1 MTTNRDMDELRNE
14 MVPAGEGLQR
24 VAVSQNTVGVEE
36 QRAIAQVQA
45 AMTIAKRFPRDP
57 QEAFVRIQKTCQ
69 IGAVA
74 EDAEYSFPRGGKTV
88 RGPSIR
94 LAEVIAGAWGNI
106 DYGVVELSRGD
117 AESVA
122 MTYAW
127 DLETN
132 TRSFRQFVV
141 PHRRDTSEGGKDLSS
156 DRDIYEHI
164 ANQGSRRVRACLL
177 QVIPGYVI
185 DAAVEKSRETIAKGL
200 SNIPM
205 AERAASMVKAF
216 AEFGVTEA
224 QIVKWLKH
232 PVAEMIE
239 KEFIDLRSVYKT
251 IKDGMGRAE
260 DYFEKA
266 TVADSIGAK
275 KAAATGAKPAA
286 AAPAGERQPAGAGG
300 SGVDG
305 SGDPVPGQ
313 DRAADAGANAGRGV
327 GRGDAGAAQGPA
339 VDGQGAVQGAAAR
352 EEPAGHPDRRDDGQ
366 GAAAVAQE
374 TVDADDLVL
383 AAQKA
388 QTVDQVNSLTSSLR
402 ALVDGGHI
410 SAEDNKRVKQA
421 CSKRVK
427 ELIAAAA
434 PKQQSME

>member
-1 MTTNRDMDELRNE
+1 MNERSYDDLKTE

-24 VAVSQNTVGVEE
+24 LAIANNTVGVEE

-57 QEAFVRIQKTCQ
+57 QEAFTRIQKTCQ

-117 AESVA
+117 TESVA

-185 DAAVEKSRETIAKGL
+185 DAAVEKSRETITKGL
-200 SNIPM
+200 SKVPM
-205 AERAASMVKAF
+205 AERAAHMITAF
-216 AEFGVTEA
+216 KEFGVTEA
-224 QIVKWLKH
+224 QLVKWLKH
-232 PVAEMIE
+232 PVADMIE
-239 KEFIDLRSVYKT
+239 KEFIDLRSIYKT
-251 IKDGMGRAE
+251 IKDGMGRVE

-266 TVADSIGAK
+266 TVADSVAAK
-275 KAAATGAKPAA
+275 KGTTKVAGDPAVDPGVDQRGGGGGSGGREPSAASA
-286 AAPAGERQPAGAGG
+286 AGAGG
-300 SGVDG
+300 
-305 SGDPVPGQ
+305 P
-313 DRAADAGANAGRGV
+313 AE
-327 GRGDAGAAQGPA
+327 GDAGVRAD
-339 VDGQGAVQGAAAR
+339 VR
-352 EEPAGHPDRRDDGQ
+352 EAGVSPEPAAGQ
-366 GAAAVAQE
+366 ASVASEGAAAVAQE

-383 AAQKA
+383 AAQNAK
-388 QTVDQVNSLTSSLR
+388 TVDEVQTIRQTLT
-402 ALVDGGHI
+402 ALIDSGHI
-410 SAEDNKRVKQA
+410 AKPDADRVKKA
-421 CSKRVK
+421 TVERTKA
-427 ELIAAAA
+427 LIKAGAAA
-434 PKQQSME
+434 QQQGVE